1 MESSER
7 HPNATEASAALSDAE
22 ASRAELAQRIRTP
35 SWFFTSIGVA
45 IAAQIALT
53 AVALSWSVSD
63 SGIAAVSTWTLAA
76 FGAGIAILLL
86 VAGVQ
91 LAAFRRLNGL
101 WLGGLLSRVV
111 LGTGILASGAYVV
124 ALGAAIWSA
133 IDRAV
138 VVGRLVFDHRRRRVR
153 ARRPTLVQ
161 LLPGRARTPRA
172 RGVGGNARAGGGRG
186 NRRSRAAADLPLMA
200 ELDPHVMA
208 PARLKLLVT
217 LTAVSE
223 IEFGTVRDSLEV
235 SDSVL
240 SKHLASLE
248 DVDYVKRRK
257 GVHRGRRTTWIA
269 LTPDGRRALDAH
281 IEALHALIDGVT
293 TPR

>member
-76 FGAGIAILLL
+76 FGAGIAILLA

-101 WLGGLLSRVV
+101 WLGGLLSHVV
-111 LGTGILASGAYVV
+111 LGTGVLASGAYVV

-133 IDRAV
+133 IAAQWWLVASCSIIGGAAYALAGRRWFNSYRAEPARHARAESVAMLGLAV
-138 VVGRLVFDHRRRRVR
+138 VAAIAGLV
-153 ARRPTLVQ
+153 
-161 LLPGRARTPRA
+161 LL
-172 RGVGGNARAGGGRG
+172 
-186 NRRSRAAADLPLMA
+186 
-200 ELDPHVMA
+200 
-208 PARLKLLVT
+208 
-217 LTAVSE
+217 
-223 IEFGTVRDSLEV
+223 
-235 SDSVL
+235 
-240 SKHLASLE
+240 
-248 DVDYVKRRK
+248 
-257 GVHRGRRTTWIA
+257 
-269 LTPDGRRALDAH
+269 
-281 IEALHALIDGVT
+281 LIF
-293 TPR
+293 R